1 MNFIK
6 SIDKNNKIRTIIV
19 AIIITVFAIMLIFGA
34 KGDSQTAD
42 ESVHIASGYL
52 YTYGDHKFN
61 GEHPPLV
68 NYIGG
73 WFVRLLAKPDV
84 SQNHETEQYKYGEF
98 LLYQSGNDADNIIFS
113 ARLNI
118 IILCIILAIIIFL
131 WAKELW
137 GFWGGLISLLLFT
150 FCPLILA
157 NGRLAT
163 TDMGSVFYFVLFIWT
178 IRWFTKKVGIKRAL
192 VLGLVIG
199 LSLASKFSNAITL
212 PMAVLL
218 FVILLFA
225 KKINF
230 KQFVGYLSV
239 SVIVSLIV
247 LWLSYFLVMQKQFAD
262 YKNQP
267 YLMNHTFLNGKTI
280 SNRYAQMILMP
291 VDSYLGGFAFVREH
305 SDKGHMSFL
314 DGEAKIE
321 GWWYYFPKAVY
332 YKTFI
337 PTMIL
342 FVLSLFAMIKIRA
355 KNYLE
360 EIYIFLLPIT
370 YFAISLTSH
379 LDIGIRHVMI
389 IYPFAYLS
397 IGRLAK
403 LSFSKRWLN
412 ILAKTIILGLIIW
425 AIALS
430 IYSYPNDISY
440 FNELAGGSKNG
451 YKHLADSN
459 VDWNQDIKRLKDY
472 MDKNRYNYA
481 YYACD
486 KNTIY
491 NYYKINTRFAGDTSP
506 INNDYLAL
514 RTFCYTL
521 PSDEAKNDP
530 VYQKI
535 KNLTPIDMVGN
546 SILIYK
552 ISQ

>member
-6 SIDKNNKIRTIIV
+6 SIEKNNKIQIAIVTIII
-19 AIIITVFAIMLIFGA
+19 AIFATLLIFGA

-52 YTYGDHKFN
+52 YTLGDHKFN

-73 WFVRLLAKPDV
+73 WFVRLLAKPDI

-98 LLYQSGNDADNIIFS
+98 LLYQSGNNADYILFC

-118 IILCIILAIIIFL
+118 IILSIILAVIIFL

-150 FCPLILA
+150 FCPLVLA

-178 IRWFTKKVGIKRAL
+178 IRWFFKKVGIKRAL

-218 FVILLFA
+218 FLILLFA

-230 KQFVGYLSV
+230 KQFIGYLSL

-247 LWLSYFLVMQKQFAD
+247 LWLSYFVVMQKQFAD
-262 YKNQP
+262 YKEQP
-267 YLMNHTFLNGKTI
+267 YLMNHTFLQGKTI
-280 SNRYAQMILMP
+280 SNRYAQILLMP

-314 DGEAKIE
+314 DGESKIE

-332 YKTFI
+332 YKTLI

-342 FVLSLFAMIKIRA
+342 FVLSLLVMVKIRA
-355 KNYLE
+355 KNWLD
-360 EIYIFLLPIT
+360 EIYIFLLPVA
-370 YFAISLTSH
+370 YFLISLTSH

-403 LSFSKRWLN
+403 VSFDRKWLN
-412 ILAKTIILGLIIW
+412 ILSKIIIFGLIVW
-425 AIALS
+425 AVAES
-430 IYSYPNDISY
+430 IYCYPNDISY
-440 FNELAGGSKNG
+440 FNQLAGGSKNG
-451 YKHLADSN
+451 YKILADSN
-459 VDWNQDIKRLKDY
+459 VDWNQDLKRLKTY
-472 MDKNRYNYA
+472 MGKNNYNYA
-481 YYACD
+481 YYSCD
-486 KNTIY
+486 KSTIY
-491 NYYKINTRFAGDTSP
+491 DYYKINKRLAGDTSP
-506 INNDYLAL
+506 ITNDYLAL

-530 VYQKI
+530 VYQKL
-535 KNLTPIDMVGN
+535 KNSQPVDMVGN

-552 ISQ
+552 IN